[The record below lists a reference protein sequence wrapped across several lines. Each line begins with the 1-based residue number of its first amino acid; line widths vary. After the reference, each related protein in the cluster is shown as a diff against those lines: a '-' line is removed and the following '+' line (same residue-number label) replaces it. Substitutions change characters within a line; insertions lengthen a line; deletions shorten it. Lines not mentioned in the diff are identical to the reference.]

1 MKELICEHLQT
12 HKKRYVFLS
21 SLSYTVGKGLHNDIV
36 LMDSQVPANLAKIE
50 KKDQKFVWIQNT
62 REVDLSRSSLVSHGF
77 RFRVVEHQ
85 PKFFILLTL
94 IALTS
99 SFLVFQHFVAP
110 KTVASSVVTL
120 PAKGPFGN
128 ISEQDHV
135 KNVLFTF
142 PTKAGLFAT
151 LHYTS
156 GNIEKESDLEILINN
171 HFLTFSPISPNK
183 WNVESKIFIPQSI
196 LEKKDNQIE
205 FRYHGA
211 GRPWGVKDIYVENRD
226 DKPKTQSSAELLN
239 TAEKFFHERN
249 FKKGNLVRAI
259 QILSK
264 QKITLESKKKSLPE
278 KYEKLL
284 ADAKEEK
291 QQLILDYTMA
301 AQKFKEGGYKD
312 KANKIYNKLLLE
324 LIDPMDPDRTKILQ
338 EMREPS

>member
-12 HKKRYVFLS
+12 NKKRYVFLS

-36 LMDSQVPANLAKIE
+36 LMDSQVPTHLAKIE
-50 KKDQKFVWIQNT
+50 KKDQKFVWIQNK
-62 REVDLSRSSLVSHGF
+62 REIDLSRSSLVSHGF
-77 RFRVVEHQ
+77 RFKVVEHQ
-85 PKFFILLTL
+85 PKFFILLVLFAL
-94 IALTS
+94 IS
-99 SFLVFQHFVAP
+99 SFLVFQHFTSP
-110 KTVASSVVTL
+110 KTVAATVQTL

-128 ISEQDHV
+128 IGEQDHI

-156 GNIEKESDLEILINN
+156 GNIAKESDLEILIND
-171 HFLTFSPISPNK
+171 HFLTFSPISPNR
-183 WNVESKIFIPQSI
+183 WNVESKMFIPQSM
-196 LEKKDNQIE
+196 LDKKDNQIE

-211 GRPWGVKDIYVENRD
+211 ERNWGVKDIYVENGE

-249 FKKGNLVRAI
+249 FKKGNLIRSI

-264 QKITLESKKKSLPE
+264 QKILLESKQKALPG

-284 ADAKEEK
+284 ADALEEK
-291 QQLILDYTMA
+291 HQLILDYTMA

-312 KANKIYNKLLLE
+312 KAYKIYNKLLLE